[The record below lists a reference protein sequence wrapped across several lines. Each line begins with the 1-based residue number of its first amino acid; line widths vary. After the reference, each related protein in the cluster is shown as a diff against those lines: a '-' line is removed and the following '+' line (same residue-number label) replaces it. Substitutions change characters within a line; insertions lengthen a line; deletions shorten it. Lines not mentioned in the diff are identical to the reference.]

1 MLDQSTRWF
10 LSGEGIGPGENQAKI
25 IQTKKP
31 LRHYHHHHHHPQ
43 IHSAV
48 LFVIVLLLSV
58 LCSSTKASDISSN
71 DIFDDDVELFD
82 ADESQNFHQSLEFT
96 QEVYDVVIPEN
107 SLGKVYAVPSDLN
120 TKMGIALPKS
130 MLRGYS
136 VRFRIRSGDN
146 DGFFKAE
153 SEQIGDFVFLL
164 IRTKTNTLDVLNRER
179 RDFYELEI
187 RTRIRDKNNR
197 RLKTASEAITIVRVT
212 VSDINDNSPMFIEPT
227 YNFVVPE
234 DTPLHTVI
242 FF

>member
-120 TKMGIALPKS
+120 TKMGISLEVCPCFLHKQFIFQIYR
-130 MLRGYS
+130 L
-136 VRFRIRSGDN
+136 
-146 DGFFKAE
+146 FFE
-153 SEQIGDFVFLL
+153 
-164 IRTKTNTLDVLNRER
+164 
-179 RDFYELEI
+179 EI
-187 RTRIRDKNNR
+187 N
-197 RLKTASEAITIVRVT
+197 
-212 VSDINDNSPMFIEPT
+212 
-227 YNFVVPE
+227 
-234 DTPLHTVI
+234 I
-242 FF
+242 FCHQFWVN

>member
-1 MLDQSTRWF
+1 MD
-10 LSGEGIGPGENQAKI
+10 PGENN
-25 IQTKKP
+25 QTKIRIQRKRKP
-31 LRHYHHHHHHPQ
+31 LRRRHLHHLQ

-82 ADESQNFHQSLEFT
+82 NADESQNFHQSLEFT

-120 TKMGIALPKS
+120 TKMGIVLPKS
-130 MLRGYS
+130 MLKGYS

-227 YNFVVPE
+227 YNFVVSE